1 MSRQASSASSFPGLW
16 PRPLRLD
23 RQVTFRP
30 GLALGLLLTF
40 LLTLTP
46 SCAPPAG
53 APDRS
58 PIRIG
63 YYGDLSGPTLNF
75 GESAKNGVLM
85 AADEINQSGGIN
97 GRKFDVVIEDDQG
110 KPALAAAS
118 INKLV
123 QSGKVVAIIAGGTS
137 NNSRAAAPE
146 AQTARVPLIA
156 PSSTDPQVTQVG
168 DYIFRTCFIDA
179 FQGEVMAKFAT
190 NTLKAKKA
198 GILLDFNSSYSRG
211 LSDFFELSFTR
222 LGGQV
227 VSKQSYTAGDRDYR
241 GQLNTVR
248 AAAPDVIFI
257 PGYYEDVALMAKQA
271 RQLGITQ
278 PLLGAD
284 GWDAPELWDRGGDAL
299 NGSYISSHYSTEDQS
314 PRVQRFVKE
323 YKQHYGNLQ
332 PDAHAAL
339 GYDTMRMVADA
350 IQRAGGTDGPKL
362 REALAQTKSFPGVTG
377 VITMNSER
385 NAVKPAVVLKL
396 QDGRY
401 LYQETIQPEAP
412 WPPAPSSTPATK
424 PKAKSRH

>member
-1 MSRQASSASSFPGLW
+1 MSNHESSPGSPARLR
-16 PRPLRLD
+16 PRPLRLN
-23 RQVTFRP
+23 RQI
-30 GLALGLLLTF
+30 ALSRAAALVLSISLCLFAGPAC
-40 LLTLTP
+40 TP
-46 SCAPPAG
+46 PTG
-53 APDRS
+53 GPDRS

-85 AADEINQSGGIN
+85 AADEINQAGGIN
-97 GRKFDVVIEDDQG
+97 GRKLDVVIEDDQG
-110 KPALAAAS
+110 KPGLAAAS
-118 INKLV
+118 ISKLV
-123 QSGKVVAIIAGGTS
+123 QGGKVIAIIAGGTS

-146 AQTARVPLIA
+146 AQAAKVPLIA
-156 PSSTDPQVTQVG
+156 PSATDPQVTQIG
-168 DYIFRTCFIDA
+168 DYIFRACFIDA
-179 FQGEVMAKFAT
+179 FQGEVMAKFAA

-227 VSKQSYTAGDRDYR
+227 VSKQSYTAGDSDYR
-241 GQLNTVR
+241 GQLNMLR
-248 AAAPDVIFI
+248 AAAPEVVFI

-299 NGSYISSHYSTEDQS
+299 NGSYISSHYSVEDQAAQ
-314 PRVQRFVKE
+314 VQTFVKA
-323 YKQHYGNLQ
+323 YKQLYSNLP

-339 GYDTMRMVADA
+339 GYDAMRMIADA
-350 IQRAGGTDGPKL
+350 IMRAGATDGAKL
-362 REALAQTKSFPGVTG
+362 RDALAQTKSFSGVTG

-385 NAVKPAVVLKL
+385 NAIKPAVVLKL

-401 LYQETIQPEAP
+401 VYQETIQPEA
-412 WPPAPSSTPATK
+412 AVAAASPSPTPATK
-424 PKAKSRH
+424 QKR